1 MKFLVIGS
9 GMMGSA
15 LAYDLAHSSDIEAI
29 TLADAD
35 LQRAKATAD
44 WIKSENVRPVRLDV
58 EYFDDVIA
66 LMEGHDCAIAAT
78 SFRHNY
84 ELTKA
89 ALEAGVHFCDLGG
102 NDDVVQRQRDLDAKA
117 NERNLL
123 IVPNCGLAPGLANV
137 LAARGAEQFETVDS
151 IFIRVGG
158 LPQHPKPPLNYQ
170 LSFSVE
176 GLLNEY
182 SGTSVTLRDYKR
194 VEIDTMTEIERIEF
208 PPPFGALEA
217 FHTSG
222 GTSLLAEMFEGKVRE
237 LDYKTIRYAGHCG
250 RFKALLDVGFASNE
264 PITVGTNLLTA
275 RELFVELL
283 KRKLSGSDPDAVL
296 VRVTVRGVRAGK
308 QQTLTF
314 NLVDFYQ
321 ENDNISAMMRVTAFP
336 TSIIAQE
343 IVRGTIRNRGV
354 HTPEQCVPLDPL
366 IAELQK
372 RDIRIS
378 QEWN

>member
-15 LAYDLAHSSDIEAI
+15 LAYDLAHSAGIEAI

-44 WIKSENVRPVRLDV
+44 WIRSEHVRPVRVDV

-78 SFRHNY
+78 TFGHNY
-84 ELTKA
+84 ELTRA

-102 NDDVVQRQRDLDAKA
+102 NDDVVQRQRSLDAKA
-117 NERNLL
+117 NERNIL
-123 IVPNCGLAPGLANV
+123 IIPNCGLAPGMANV

-170 LSFSVE
+170 LVFSAE

-182 SGTSVTLRDYKR
+182 GGKSVALRDYKK
-194 VEIDTMTEIERIEF
+194 VEIDAMTEIERINF
-208 PPPFGALEA
+208 PPPFGPLEA

-222 GTSLLAEMFEGKVRE
+222 GTSLLPEIFEGKVRE
-237 LDYKTIRYAGHCG
+237 LDYKTIRYAGHCE
-250 RFKALLDVGFASNE
+250 RFKTLIDIGFASNE
-264 PITVGTNLLTA
+264 PITVGPNLLTA
-275 RELFVELL
+275 KEMFVELL
-283 KRKLSGSDPDAVL
+283 KRRLSGSDPDVVL
-296 VRVTVRGVRAGK
+296 VRVTLQGLRAGK

-314 NLVDFYQ
+314 NLVDSYQ
-321 ENDNISAMMRVTAFP
+321 ENDNISAMMRTTGFP
-336 TSIIAQE
+336 TSIIAQQ
-343 IVRGTIRNRGV
+343 IVRGTISMRGV
-354 HTPEQCVPLDPL
+354 LTPEQCVPLDPL
-366 IAELQK
+366 LAEL
-372 RDIRIS
+372 RNRGITIS